1 LENQAGDRLL
11 RGVETVADRVP
22 FAVEVR
28 FEEGRRGRKR
38 GSMAVVA
45 VTGEVD
51 LSTVPELRRRLT
63 EAISAPPSEVVVDL
77 AGVDFIDASGVGVLL
92 GAAGEAARAGV
103 SFRVQSPSP
112 LVERVLNLT
121 RVDGALEVET

>member
-1 LENQAGDRLL
+1 M
-11 RGVETVADRVP
+11 ADRVP

-28 FEEGRRGRKR
+28 FEEGRRGPKS

-63 EAISAPPSEVVVDL
+63 EAISAPRSEVVVDL
-77 AGVDFIDASGVGVLL
+77 AAVDFIDASGVGVLL

-103 SFRVQSPSP
+103 PFRLHAPSP

-121 RVDGALEVET
+121 RVDGALEVES